1 MFDKKNIQISK
12 ELYEDLESYI
22 KETDHKSVA
31 EFLEDYLDKNI
42 RPILEERKIEDRLKG
57 LGYIE

>member
-42 RPILEERKIEDRLKG
+42 RPILEERKIE
-57 LGYIE
+57 